1 MSSLSDRKG
10 ALGLGSAIALL
21 VLMAATSAS
30 AETLL
35 MPKRDFLKGT
45 PEVVWGVSTQPA
57 NASTTFDLDYGDG
70 SAHTTGNFGVMDRS
84 YITPAVPHTF
94 ALAGVFTITL
104 TTVNGATTE
113 TATVQVNVYDG
124 ATLTPDNLRGL
135 NINRAIQD
143 GLRFFWASQ
152 NSRAANFP
160 AGVTTTWPGSY
171 PTVTAALTAL
181 AFENHGYSLPNNDS
195 VPTGIYEK
203 YIVRRAINYAIDRL
217 QKLTTGMTPNG
228 GDPCAGPGIEPVTTV
243 QPGGAGT
250 GCVSLF
256 SNDTSDAGYEASIA
270 ILPLAGSNAFARHVA
285 EITGTASSGYV
296 VGKTYGEILQRQING
311 LAWGQIDVN
320 NVNRGGW
327 GYTFNSGGSDGS
339 TIGWNM
345 LALLDADPNT
355 VIPAFVKPEFSDPGH
370 AGPTQLNPYPTRTN
384 IDGTFDYRP
393 LQANNPNA
401 PSADL
406 PNMARSGIG
415 LQALFYM
422 GFVGEGNPIVASGR
436 NAINLRWV
444 NSASL
449 PGEYTDTC
457 GSNVN
462 TQNKGCAYAMFNV
475 FKGLKIQG
483 ITSLPGVNCPT
494 AAGCNP
500 AKTGPAV
507 VDWYAE
513 YQDFLVSTQTSPNTT
528 GGGNW
533 GSLVWS
539 CCGSMPTAG
548 PSALAELILAPV
560 ALVQPDPDLFSS
572 VGLSPQTDTNPVNTP
587 HTVTALV
594 QSSNGTPIAGA
605 TVGFDV
611 LSGPNEPASGV
622 CNPVSCISGGDG
634 KVTWT
639 YNGGPNTGNDK
650 IRANIGSLLSNVV
663 DKFWIIPSL
672 KCDANGDGVVTQAD
686 LNLIRAA
693 NGQVASGASDPRDG
707 NSDGAIN
714 VLDYRYCQFR
724 LTPQ

>member
-35 MPKRDFLKGT
+35 MPKRDFLKGS

-57 NASTTFDLDYGDG
+57 TAATTFDLDYGDG
-70 SAHTTGNFGVMDRS
+70 SAHTTGNFGAGGMDRS
-84 YITPAVPHTF
+84 YITPVVPHTF
-94 ALAGVFTITL
+94 ALAGTFTITL

-143 GLRFFWASQ
+143 GLRFFWSSQ
-152 NSRAANFP
+152 TNRAANFP
-160 AGVTTTWPGSY
+160 AAVTTTWPGAY
-171 PTVTAALTAL
+171 LTVTAALTAL
-181 AFENHGYSLPNNDS
+181 AFENHGYGLPNNDS
-195 VPTGIYEK
+195 MPTGIYEK
-203 YIVRRAINYAIDRL
+203 YIVRRAINYGLDRL
-217 QKLTTGMTPNG
+217 QALTTGITPNG
-228 GDPCAGPGIEPVTTV
+228 GDPCV
-243 QPGGAGT
+243 GGVGAAP
-250 GCVSLF
+250 CVSLY
-256 SNDTSDAGYEASIA
+256 SNDTGDAGYESAIA
-270 ILPLAGSNAFARHVA
+270 ILPLAGSNAFNRHVA
-285 EITGTASSGYV
+285 EIGGAGSAGFV
-296 VGKTYGEILQRQING
+296 VGKTYRDVLQRMING
-311 LAWGQIDVN
+311 MAWGQIDVN
-320 NVNRGGW
+320 NINRGGW
-327 GYTFNSGGSDGS
+327 GYTFNSGTSDGS
-339 TIGWNM
+339 TLGWNM
-345 LALLDADPNT
+345 LALLDAAANVT
-355 VIPAFVKPEFSDPGH
+355 IPPFVKAEFSAAAN
-370 AGPTQLNPYPTRTN
+370 AGPQHLNPFPARTD
-384 IDGTFDYRP
+384 IDGTFDY
-393 LQANNPNA
+393 NPQPNGGGVTFY
-401 PSADL
+401 L

-422 GFVGEGNPIVASGR
+422 DHVGEADTLVAAGR
-436 NAINLRWV
+436 NAINLRWT
-444 NSASL
+444 NSANL
-449 PGEYTDTC
+449 PNEYLATC
-457 GSNVN
+457 GSTTDN
-462 TQNKGCAYAMFNV
+462 NKGCAYAMFNV

-494 AAGCNP
+494 SAGCNP

-507 VDWYAE
+507 ADWYAE
-513 YQDFLVSTQTSPNTT
+513 YQDFLVATQTSPHTT

-533 GSLVWS
+533 GSLEWS

-572 VGLSPQTDTNPVNTP
+572 VGLSPQTDTNPVNTS

-663 DKFWIIPSL
+663 DKFWVIPTGL
-672 KCDANGDGVVTQAD
+672 KCDADSDGDVDNDDLVIIRNLNGQPASANPAADGNGDG
-686 LNLIRAA
+686 
-693 NGQVASGASDPRDG
+693 S
-707 NSDGAIN
+707 IN
-714 VLDYRYCQFR
+714 VADYRYCSLR
-724 LTPQ
+724 KTPPPPPPQN